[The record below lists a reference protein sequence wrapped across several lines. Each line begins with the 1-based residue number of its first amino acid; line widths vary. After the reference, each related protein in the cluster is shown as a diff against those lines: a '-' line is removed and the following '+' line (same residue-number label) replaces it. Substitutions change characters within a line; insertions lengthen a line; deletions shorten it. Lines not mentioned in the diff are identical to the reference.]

1 MAFPHKALNESTHTT
16 INFYLNGNEF
26 NDNFNKTAALIQ
38 ANQDVNQV
46 ILNLSLGLF
55 FLGLIISSI
64 ITIFCILK
72 RKREMQNLA
81 AKLFPSGSKNLSPN
95 VQKSGKNVNPNNIL
109 STEASMQ
116 AKVKSR
122 EELIMDIIDDMP
134 EDLKIAPDAYE
145 NSWMRKGYDYAILD
159 QQQNSPMNQQIRPQG
174 LVNQKEHN
182 SVHDPLLN
190 KYPNKLENINAS
202 PIPIVPVT
210 THSKKSEAIEKFLA
224 LTSTNMHQ
232 KDTHKMA
239 IPPSMPPGEDQQ
251 QYAYY
256 YGEE

>member
-145 NSWMRKGYDYAILD
+145 NSWMRKDPRDSLTK
-159 QQQNSPMNQQIRPQG
+159 QE
-174 LVNQKEHN
+174 EHN